1 MGAVCKLNF
10 YSYPV
15 VLKKVYKLFVAAT
28 VHFISLI
35 LPSTLIRQH
44 AYGYNVF
51 TQSPQILI
59 LGVEYNMPLVR
70 NHLITQAML

>member
-10 YSYPV
+10 YSSD

-59 LGVEYNMPLVR
+59 PGVE
-70 NHLITQAML
+70 